1 MSTPFNRSA
10 ISMAIALT
18 FSAPLIAQQEQGESP
33 QAANDAQDALGF
45 EQIVVTGSVRGGTK
59 MDSSVSVSSISPE
72 DFAVAA
78 PRATAEVFRSI
89 PGIRSESTGGEG
101 NANIAVRGLPVASGG
116 AKFLVLQ
123 EDGLPVMQFGDVA
136 FGNADIFLRADSTI
150 ATIDA
155 IRGGS
160 SSTLAS
166 NSPGGIINF
175 ISKTGDS
182 EGGSIST
189 TIGLDYDTTRTDFEY
204 GGDISDTMRFHIGGF
219 FREGEGP
226 REAGYNANSG
236 GQIKANLTKEF
247 DTGFIRLIPA

>member
-204 GGDISDTMRFHIGGF
+204 GTYLTDSVRFHVGGF
-219 FREGEGP
+219 VRQGEGP
-226 REAGYNANSG
+226 RETGYTSN
-236 GQIKANLTKEF
+236 K
-247 DTGFIRLIPA
+247 